1 MSGFI
6 GTPVQETSGSDQSQV
21 AGSQD
26 QDHVTG
32 SASSTQSSP
41 SSENESA
48 QGTSNS
54 AQSGSPGT
62 PGLGGDIAGS
72 SRAGNVG
79 PRGGTQAG
87 SSGIRNS
94 QVLFIVKKLYGSRPR
109 KCHNKIMQPFPST
122 QRKRNL

>member
-1 MSGFI
+1 MTYIIFSGFI
-6 GTPVQETSGSDQSQV
+6 GTPVQETSGSDQSQ

-41 SSENESA
+41 SSENEST

-62 PGLGGDIAGS
+62 LGLGGDIAGS

-79 PRGGTQAG
+79 PRGGTQALG
-87 SSGIRNS
+87 SGIRNS
-94 QVLFIVKKLYGSRPR
+94 QVLFILKK
-109 KCHNKIMQPFPST
+109 
-122 QRKRNL
+122 